1 MAAIRWNGDLDKLIT
16 HLNNVPE
23 ELEQAVTEVTQES
36 VDEGSHIMYEK
47 VGRIDTGVMRESVGS
62 GPVAK
67 SDSTVSGWFGW
78 PDEKVEPY
86 FVYQE
91 QGFNNVW
98 SGEDVPPMHA
108 LLESFIVERE
118 SWFSR
123 LKALM
128 K

>member
-1 MAAIRWNGDLDKLIT
+1 MAAIRWNSDLNKLIT
-16 HLNNVPE
+16 HLHSVPE
-23 ELEQAVTEVTQES
+23 ELEQAVEAITQEA
-36 VDEGSHIMYEK
+36 VEEGATIMYDK
-47 VGRIDTGVMRESVGS
+47 IDRRDTGAMKEGVGS
-62 GPVAK
+62 GPVEK
-67 SDSTVSGWFGW
+67 HGKTMSGWFGW
-78 PDEKVEPY
+78 GDEKVQPY
-86 FVYQE
+86 FIYQE

-108 LLESFIVERE
+108 LLESFIEERE

>member
-1 MAAIRWNGDLDKLIT
+1 MAAIRWNGDLNKLVT

-23 ELEQAVTEVTQES
+23 ELEQAVEMATQEA
-36 VDEGSHIMYEK
+36 VKDGARIMYDK
-47 VGRIDTGVMRESVGS
+47 IDRRDTGAMKESVGS
-62 GPVAK
+62 GGVEK
-67 SDSTVSGWFGW
+67 QGQTIRGWFGW
-78 PDEKVEPY
+78 SDEKVQPY

-108 LLESFIVERE
+108 LLESFIEERE
-118 SWFSR
+118 KWFSR